1 MATTLKKTN
10 VVIVGLGAAGGVA
23 CLPLAQAGI
32 DVIGLDA
39 GPRLNTRDMAP
50 DELRLNR
57 RVWPPGPQ
65 KTQGE
70 APTSRANAAANAK
83 RMPIALIIP
92 FLAEGQPVF
101 GFIFSRRK

>member
-39 GPRLNTRDMAP
+39 AP
-50 DELRLNR
+50 AEHPGHGTR
-57 RVWPPGPQ
+57 RVEAEPQSLASGPQ
-65 KTQGE
+65 KTDGE
-70 APTSRANAAANAK
+70 APTFRANASAK
-83 RMPIALIIP
+83 RFRAPI
-92 FLAEGQPVF
+92 
-101 GFIFSRRK
+101 R